1 MIGKLIDNYTI
12 LEELGRGGMGIVYK
26 AKEDNIRF
34 VALKLISSDH
44 SDDLNFLGFF
54 EREAK
59 SMATLDHPNIVKLLR
74 YKAGHYLV
82 MDYVRGKTLEDVVG
96 GQPMDPGRVKEVF
109 TSLLEALEYAH
120 RIGVIHRDLKP
131 TNIMIRED
139 GVVKVMD
146 FGIAKLKEYT
156 SSPTI
161 TIGPD
166 GPKPAPQ
173 GTTLRAF
180 SPGYSAPEQELG
192 TLGEVDARGDIFSL
206 GVMLFECLT
215 GRNSPTRE
223 RKRITTKDFGDQV
236 PREMAKI
243 VIKATEDDRSNRFQ
257 TAEEMLRALK
267 KTDTGKQP
275 DQRKWLKL
283 VLSALFVAATLTV
296 IALILFRQEEG
307 TRAVP
312 VLSVVSSPAGANVF
326 LDNMLVGQTPLDSFQ
341 ITSGEHTIGLVKEGF
356 ERLDTGLVVAE
367 RGIVGLWFTLK
378 RSFSGTT
385 LTVFSSPSGA
395 NAYLDGEFIGITP
408 VTSYPAEPGVYPLR
422 IEKAGFPAKDSTME
436 IRANQTI
443 SVSLALRKP
452 VSMASLVL
460 GVVPNG
466 TVSVGGESR
475 QVTGASGTSF
485 RLNAGTHAVV
495 FTHPDFGS
503 KTASLTLRSGQS
515 STLICYFETQ
525 VSIVSNTAAG
535 NPIPSLIIVNGK
547 SMGNEAPAVIRLGP
561 GKYRLSVAKD
571 GYTMV
576 EQERELTI
584 TPSLEGQK
592 EIRVVFTL
600 RKL

>member
-1 MIGKLIDNYTI
+1 MIGKMIDNYTI

-96 GQPMDPGRVKEVF
+96 GQPMDLGRVREVF

-139 GVVKVMD
+139 SVVKVMD

-156 SSPTI
+156 TSPTV
-161 TIGPD
+161 TIGPG

-173 GTTLRAF
+173 ATTLRAF

-223 RKRITTKDFGDQV
+223 RKRITTKDFGDQI

-243 VIKATEDDRSNRFQ
+243 VIKATEEDRSNRFQ
-257 TAEEMLRALK
+257 TAEEMLQALK
-267 KTDTGKQP
+267 KADTGKQP
-275 DQRKWLKL
+275 SQRKRLKL
-283 VLSALFVAATLTV
+283 ALSVLFAAAIVTAIVLF
-296 IALILFRQEEG
+296 LFQQNEG
-307 TRAVP
+307 TAGP
-312 VLSVVSSPAGANVF
+312 PLLSIVSIPSGAIVF
-326 LDNMLVGQTPLDSFQ
+326 LDNTPAGQTPLSSVQ
-341 ITSGEHTIGLVKEGF
+341 IAAGEHTIGLVKEGF
-356 ERLDTGLVVAE
+356 ERRDTGLVVGE
-367 RGIVGLWFTLK
+367 SGNIDLSFTL
-378 RSFSGTT
+378 RSATSGTS
-385 LTVFSSPSGA
+385 LTVLSSPSGA
-395 NAYLDGEFIGITP
+395 NAYLGGEFIGITP

-422 IEKAGFPAKDSTME
+422 IEKAGFPAKDSTLE
-436 IRANQTI
+436 IRSNQSI
-443 SVSLALRKP
+443 SVSVGLRDP
-452 VSMASLVL
+452 SSMASLVR
-460 GVVPNG
+460 GVVPGG
-466 TVSVGGESR
+466 TVSVDGESR
-475 QVTGASGTSF
+475 QVAGASGTSF

-495 FTHPDFGS
+495 FTHRDYGS
-503 KTASLTLRSGQS
+503 KKASLTLKPGQS
-515 STLICYFETQ
+515 STLVCYFETQ
-525 VSIVSNTAAG
+525 VNIVSNTTAG

-561 GKYRLSVAKD
+561 GKYKLSVAKD
-571 GYTMV
+571 GYTMI

-584 TPSLEGQK
+584 APSLEGQK
-592 EIRVVFTL
+592 EMRVVFTL
-600 RKL
+600 RKQ

>member
-1 MIGKLIDNYTI
+1 
-12 LEELGRGGMGIVYK
+12 
-26 AKEDNIRF
+26 
-34 VALKLISSDH
+34 
-44 SDDLNFLGFF
+44 
-54 EREAK
+54 
-59 SMATLDHPNIVKLLR
+59 
-74 YKAGHYLV
+74 
-82 MDYVRGKTLEDVVG
+82 
-96 GQPMDPGRVKEVF
+96 
-109 TSLLEALEYAH
+109 
-120 RIGVIHRDLKP
+120 
-131 TNIMIRED
+131 
-139 GVVKVMD
+139 
-146 FGIAKLKEYT
+146 
-156 SSPTI
+156 
-161 TIGPD
+161 
-166 GPKPAPQ
+166 
-173 GTTLRAF
+173 
-180 SPGYSAPEQELG
+180 
-192 TLGEVDARGDIFSL
+192 
-206 GVMLFECLT
+206 
-215 GRNSPTRE
+215 
-223 RKRITTKDFGDQV
+223 
-236 PREMAKI
+236 
-243 VIKATEDDRSNRFQ
+243 
-257 TAEEMLRALK
+257 
-267 KTDTGKQP
+267 
-275 DQRKWLKL
+275 
-283 VLSALFVAATLTV
+283 
-296 IALILFRQEEG
+296 
-307 TRAVP
+307 
-312 VLSVVSSPAGANVF
+312 
-326 LDNMLVGQTPLDSFQ
+326 MLVGQTPLDSFQ